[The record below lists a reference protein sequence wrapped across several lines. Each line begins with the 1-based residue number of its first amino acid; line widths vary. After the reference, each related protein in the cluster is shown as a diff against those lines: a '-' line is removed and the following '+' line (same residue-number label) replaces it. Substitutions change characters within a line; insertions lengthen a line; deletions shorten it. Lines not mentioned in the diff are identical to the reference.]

1 MLHGGFESINVTHS
15 NNLSTFVPKPFFNED
30 NLSDYLQYNIK
41 ILKNDFIAYD
51 TLENSELVNVFIPY
65 VFINNYLFD
74 TFGSFEYK
82 HTSTILVE
90 RLLHETSSSENVNF
104 YVYVEKDIFQ
114 IVVIKAKKIEFF
126 NTFNYKT
133 KEDFIYY
140 ILFAAEQLNLN
151 PEELKLYFINGI
163 EKESELYEIVF
174 KYIKNVRFFKSNY
187 SIPKEL
193 KLSNHSYF
201 TLINQY

>member
-1 MLHGGFESINVTHS
+1 MLNGGFESINVTHS
-15 NNLSTFVPKPFFNED
+15 NNLSTFVPKPFFNKD

-51 TLENSELVNVFIPY
+51 TLENSEFVNVFIPY

-82 HTSTILVE
+82 HTSTVLVE
-90 RLLHETSSSENVNF
+90 RLLNETSSSENADF
-104 YVYVEKDIFQ
+104 YVNVEKDIFQ

-163 EKESELYEIVF
+163 EKESELYEIVY
-174 KYIKNVRFFKSNY
+174 KYIKNVQFFKSKY

>member
-82 HTSTILVE
+82 HTFEVS
-90 RLLHETSSSENVNF
+90 
-104 YVYVEKDIFQ
+104 
-114 IVVIKAKKIEFF
+114 
-126 NTFNYKT
+126 
-133 KEDFIYY
+133 
-140 ILFAAEQLNLN
+140 
-151 PEELKLYFINGI
+151 
-163 EKESELYEIVF
+163 
-174 KYIKNVRFFKSNY
+174 KN
-187 SIPKEL
+187 
-193 KLSNHSYF
+193 
-201 TLINQY
+201 